1 MSSPELSSYACY
13 PAISTLS
20 TRAIRRTLRLWGIE
34 LPNLDPLVNVVLIG
48 VVTLTW
54 LMLAIMRSARIK

>member
-1 MSSPELSSYACY
+1 MRVA
-13 PAISTLS
+13 
-20 TRAIRRTLRLWGIE
+20 LRFLLFQLVPYVALCAWLWGIE